1 MATTNEI
8 KVVPYRMSM
17 QSQSTLTIR
26 LSREEKKKNK
36 RDKKIKRKY
45 L

>member
-26 LSREEKKKNK
+26 LSREEKKQTKG
-36 RDKKIKRKY
+36 IKR
-45 L
+45 